1 MLVVVYYDRL
11 AMDIEASQENSK
23 IVLSLGETESWHL
36 MSILLHAKF
45 SDDPKLE
52 IAGSPTMRSLLE
64 GLMSARNE
72 LGFNRSE
79 APDWNVIS
87 EKGGLSAPP
96 AFRILESDLKSHL
109 GKEDVTKEL
118 EDYLFPFKWIKGDVS

>member
-1 MLVVVYYDRL
+1 
-11 AMDIEASQENSK
+11 MDIEASQENSK
-23 IVLSLGETESWHL
+23 IKFSLSEAESWHL

-52 IAGSPTMRSLLE
+52 IAGSPTMRSLIE

-72 LGFNRSE
+72 LGFNRDE
-79 APDWNVIS
+79 TPDWNIIH

-118 EDYLFPFKWIKGDVS
+118 EDYLFPFKWVRRDIS